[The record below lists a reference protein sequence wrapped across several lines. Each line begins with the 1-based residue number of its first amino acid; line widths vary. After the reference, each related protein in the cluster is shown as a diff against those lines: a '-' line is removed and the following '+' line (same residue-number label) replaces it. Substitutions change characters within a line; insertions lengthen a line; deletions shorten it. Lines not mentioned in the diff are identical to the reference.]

1 MTACLRIRPALV
13 LVAALLALPLPSA
26 AQQLTDTPPPP
37 ADSGRTAKMTLAGLG
52 MGVAGLF
59 GGWIVGGAVEHFGRQ
74 ALGKPCPPKQI
85 CENGEAAG
93 IIGGF
98 MLGVPL
104 GVHLANHSRGSYWK
118 TTAASVG
125 VAAVLVPTG
134 LFLLRHQSGDVQ
146 QNLTIWPTIAA
157 QIAVSIMVEKRT
169 TPSTAP
175 IPAPRPQATPS
186 R

>member
-1 MTACLRIRPALV
+1 MTACLRIRAALV
-13 LVAALLALPLPSA
+13 LVAALLALPLPSS
-26 AQQLTDTPPPP
+26 AQQSPSPTPRDT
-37 ADSGRTAKMTLAGLG
+37 GRTAKMVMSGLG

-74 ALGKPCPPKQI
+74 ALGKPCPPKQV

-118 TTAASVG
+118 TTAASAG
-125 VAAVLVPTG
+125 VAALLVPTG

-157 QIAVSIMVEKRT
+157 QIVVSIMVEKRT